1 MNINTQFVFCI
12 CTAGIEDLDCGQHSV
27 MLLANSVTASL
38 NLSIID
44 DQEAE
49 CDEKFTATISIGADG
64 NSSAGFILGSRPTIS
79 ITVMD
84 NEGDTIMAHLLH

>member
-1 MNINTQFVFCI
+1 
-12 CTAGIEDLDCGQHSV
+12 

-38 NLSIID
+38 NRSIID
-44 DQEAE
+44 DQDAE
-49 CDEKFTATISIGADG
+49 CDETFTATIFIGGAG
-64 NSSAGFILGSRPTIS
+64 NSSAGFRLGSASTIL

>member
-1 MNINTQFVFCI
+1 
-12 CTAGIEDLDCGQHSV
+12 

-38 NLSIID
+38 TLSIID
-44 DQEAE
+44 DQDAE
-49 CDEKFTATISIGADG
+49 CDEKFTATIIIGADG
-64 NSSAGFILGSRPTIS
+64 NSSAGFRLGRTPTIL